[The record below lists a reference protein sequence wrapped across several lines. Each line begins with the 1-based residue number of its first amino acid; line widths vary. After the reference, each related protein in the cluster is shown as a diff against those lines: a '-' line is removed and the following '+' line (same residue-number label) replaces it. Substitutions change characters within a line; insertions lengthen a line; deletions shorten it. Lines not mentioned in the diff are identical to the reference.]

1 MLASHGHST
10 AQAFLASRPH
20 KSKGASRYY
29 AGGVRGTRPGR
40 SICANFAN
48 RKQHPARQNPRK
60 CCAQADPL
68 NNSPLQGRTKD
79 SGEMIMATN
88 FCGTTL
94 EENFTGVFPFFP
106 HTPIIP
112 FPPPIFLTALW
123 KRGDAEKLDGIRS
136 GQRRCAVPAC
146 RSILILS
153 GGRREKHQSPRNLTK
168 LSPPL
173 MSPARGSLGLHRRT
187 DVLDLKVDLAIL
199 IKQRH
204 SGHME
209 IKP

>member
-1 MLASHGHST
+1 M
-10 AQAFLASRPH
+10 ASRPH

-79 SGEMIMATN
+79 SGELIMDTN
-88 FCGTTL
+88 YCGTTF